1 MMAARNFAIYAA
13 TVLWSL
19 LFWVT
24 ATVPVILLYLLLPKP
39 RRRHYMRIV
48 MLWFGRSIVR
58 GVWRPFFRV
67 RYEDRTGGSREPGIV
82 VANHRAA
89 TDAFLVSEPGLSFAQ
104 TVNGWPMRLPLIG
117 WGARLAGYL
126 NITDWDYDTLRARA
140 EEILNSGDM
149 IVAFPE
155 GTRSESRTMAP
166 FRSGIFRVAVDLG
179 LPVYMLCIAG
189 NEYMPD
195 RSFRFREFHDLS
207 IRFLEPLPREEI
219 RRCATAY
226 VLKQKVFRRMTEE
239 LASMDAAL
247 GYENQV

>member
-1 MMAARNFAIYAA
+1 
-13 TVLWSL
+13 
-19 LFWVT
+19 
-24 ATVPVILLYLLLPKP
+24 
-39 RRRHYMRIV
+39 
-48 MLWFGRSIVR
+48 
-58 GVWRPFFRV
+58 
-67 RYEDRTGGSREPGIV
+67 
-82 VANHRAA
+82 
-89 TDAFLVSEPGLSFAQ
+89 
-104 TVNGWPMRLPLIG
+104 MRLPLIG

-140 EEILNSGDM
+140 AEILRSGDM

-155 GTRSESRTMAP
+155 GTRSESRTMVP

-195 RSFRFREFHDLS
+195 RSFRFREFHDLL

>member
-1 MMAARNFAIYAA
+1 MIVLRSFAIYFS
-13 TVLWSL
+13 TVFFMVLYWLVL
-19 LFWVT
+19 LIPTLIVFCLPT
-24 ATVPVILLYLLLPKP
+24 ECRQHLLRVLLLG
-39 RRRHYMRIV
+39 
-48 MLWFGRSIVR
+48 FGKFTIRVA
-58 GVWRPFFRV
+58 WRPFFRV
-67 RYEDRTGGSREPGIV
+67 DYRDLSGGGSLEPGIIIV
-82 VANHRAA
+82 NHRAA

-140 EEILNSGDM
+140 EEILKSGDM

-155 GTRSESRTMAP
+155 GTRSESRTMVP

-195 RSFRFREFHDLS
+195 RSFRFREFHDLL